1 VIVDAHVHL
10 WDPGVLDYPWLPD
23 ALRFAHT
30 AFEGRAVVVEADAVG
45 DELGW
50 LESLDGV
57 EAIVAHAP
65 LETPCDLAGLAERPR
80 VRGVRRLLQGEPDT
94 LFDAVR
100 ENVRALAGHGLPFD
114 ACITQDQM
122 EKLIALV
129 GACEETTFVLDHC
142 GKPHA
147 LDPWRGQLSE
157 LASHEHVVCKLSGL
171 TTEVADPRPYLEHA
185 LEAFGPERCLFGSDW
200 PVASLTT
207 TYEQWLE
214 AVSGLLGEGE
224 RQTVLAGTAE
234 RVYRLSAVTNQEE
247 R

>member
-10 WDPGVLDYPWLPD
+10 WDPEVLDYAWLPD
-23 ALRFAHT
+23 ALRYAHT
-30 AFEGRAVVVEADAVG
+30 AFAGRAVVVEADAVG

-65 LETPCDLAGLAERPR
+65 LEQPCDLAALAERPL
-80 VRGVRRLLQGEPDT
+80 VRGVRRLLQGTDV
-94 LFDAVR
+94 FDAVR
-100 ENVRALAGHGLPFD
+100 ANVRALADHDLPFD
-114 ACITQDQM
+114 ACITEDQM
-122 EKLIALV
+122 HKLIALV
-129 GACEETTFVLDHC
+129 GACDETTFVLDHC
-142 GKPHA
+142 GKPHT
-147 LDPWRGQLSE
+147 LDPWRARLTE
-157 LASHEHVVCKLSGL
+157 LASHENVVCKLSGL

-185 LEAFGPERCLFGSDW
+185 LETFGPDRCLFGSDW